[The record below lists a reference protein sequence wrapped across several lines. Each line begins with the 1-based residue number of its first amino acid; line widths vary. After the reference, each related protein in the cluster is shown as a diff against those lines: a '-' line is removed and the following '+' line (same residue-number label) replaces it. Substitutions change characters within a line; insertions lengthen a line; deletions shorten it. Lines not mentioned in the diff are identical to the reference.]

1 MTSKPRGP
9 SDSAASTR
17 DDSAHPRDDV
27 EGHGIARGH
36 VRNADDVE
44 GHGIARGHV
53 RNADPDDGSED
64 VEGHSMLLDPGIAR
78 DLARAREKEIQKRA
92 ERHGL
97 EEEARRPLNRKR

>member
-17 DDSAHPRDDV
+17 DDSAHPR
-27 EGHGIARGH
+27 
-36 VRNADDVE
+36 DDVE